1 VMWQFSECV
10 DGIAEACRA
19 LEIPV
24 VSGNVSFYNET
35 DGKGIHPTPTI
46 GMVGIVE
53 DAGAA
58 VQSFFSREG
67 DLVVLLGE
75 MGEEMGGSEFLSQ
88 FHHLEA
94 GAPPRLDLAR
104 EEAIQYACIEAI
116 AEGVIS
122 SAHDCA
128 EGGIAVALAECCFH
142 PESSLGAEVKLPAG
156 SRMDALLFGE
166 TQSRILVSLPK
177 AGLGKLEAICR
188 EREAPFQVLG
198 SVGGNRLK
206 IAVGSEVAVQST
218 VSDLRRAWSEGLRA
232 WMV

>member
-1 VMWQFSECV
+1 
-10 DGIAEACRA
+10 
-19 LEIPV
+19 V

-35 DGKGIHPTPTI
+35 EGKGIHPTPTI

-53 DAGAA
+53 DAGLAMH
-58 VQSFFSREG
+58 SFFSREG
-67 DLVVLLGE
+67 DVVVLLGD
-75 MGEEMGGSEFLSQ
+75 MGEELGGSEYLFQ
-88 FHHLEA
+88 FHHREA

-104 EEAIQYACIEAI
+104 EEAVQYACIEAI
-116 AEGVIS
+116 GEGLIS

-142 PESSLGAEVKLPAG
+142 PDAPVGAEIKLPAG

-188 EREAPFQVLG
+188 ERDVPFQVLG

-206 IAVGSEVAVQST
+206 IAVGSEVAIHAA
-218 VSDLRRAWSEGLRA
+218 VSELRRPWSEALPT